1 MTAPTS
7 RVPHPLLPRPS
18 QEAVSAVL
26 AEVRSCLCPA
36 LQALPCYLFFTP
48 PRTTLDPSISLAAAQ
63 LTPAAT
69 LVLGWERPL
78 PPALAAADPHAL
90 LAPHAQ
96 ELLAASHP
104 GAAPADATLAY
115 PAARG
120 ARPPAPKPHDPPGVA
135 GPSGVAP
142 GAGSEASRG
151 GGADGE
157 RKVPKWL
164 KR

>member
-1 MTAPTS
+1 M
-7 RVPHPLLPRPS
+7 
-18 QEAVSAVL
+18 
-26 AEVRSCLCPA
+26 
-36 LQALPCYLFFTP
+36 QALPCYLFFTP

-78 PPALAAADPHAL
+78 PAALAAAAPHTL
-90 LAPHAQ
+90 LAPHAL
-96 ELLAASHP
+96 ELLEAARH
-104 GAAPADATLAY
+104 GAAAAEEVAPAY

-120 ARPPAPKPHDPPGVA
+120 ARLPAAKPDAAPGIAA
-135 GPSGVAP
+135 GPSSAP
-142 GAGSEASRG
+142 AGASVGASRG

-157 RKVPKWL
+157 KKVPKWL